1 MAKSDNR
8 RLRHLAVI
16 MDGNGR
22 WAAERGLDRIEG
34 HKEGAEAVRR
44 ILELSLEYKI
54 EYLTLYAFSTENWKR
69 PAEEVNGLMQLLKI
83 FLEEHLPDLQEKKIR
98 LRAIGR
104 LQQLPEET
112 LAALNDAMAAT
123 AGNQVGTLVL
133 ALNYGG
139 RTEIVDAA
147 ARIAADAAAGKLIP
161 SQLDEK
167 AFAEYLYAPDIPDP
181 DLMIRTSGEM
191 RLSNFLLWQLSYAE
205 LYVTETLWPDFGREV
220 MEKAIKSYYRRER
233 RYGGITG

>member
-8 RLRHLAVI
+8 CLRHLAVI

-22 WAAERGLDRIEG
+22 WAAERGLGRIEG
-34 HKEGAEAVRR
+34 HKQGAEAVRR

-69 PAEEVNGLMQLLKI
+69 PADEVNGLMQLLKF

-104 LQQLPEET
+104 LQQLPAET

-123 AGNQVGTLVL
+123 AGNRAGTLVL

-147 ARIAADAAAGKLIP
+147 ARIAADAASGKLIP

-167 AFAEYLYAPDIPDP
+167 TFAEYLYAPDIPDP

-205 LYVTETLWPDFGREV
+205 LYVTDTLWPDFGREV
-220 MEKAIKSYYRRER
+220 MEEALKSFHRRER